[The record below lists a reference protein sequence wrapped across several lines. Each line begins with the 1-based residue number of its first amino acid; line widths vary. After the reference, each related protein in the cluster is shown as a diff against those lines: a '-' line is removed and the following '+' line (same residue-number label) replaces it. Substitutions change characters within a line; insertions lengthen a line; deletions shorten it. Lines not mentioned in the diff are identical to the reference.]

1 MPQSVEENLQ
11 TNLCH
16 SENRGSDLLS
26 EQGAACAS
34 SQHVCSVML
43 TCSCHRIMLQLYM
56 SADHSF
62 HLEGLFHI
70 IHAGTHFALPLLL
83 PTQQRHPPTHS
94 FALFLSHQFFPL
106 IFHSPF
112 LSLSVSLLHLQMSH
126 PDQSHNSMQQNLHA
140 SPHPGG
146 QTGPP
151 LHHSGQS
158 GQPLHHSGQ
167 SSQPPRQSQP
177 QPQPQQ
183 PGQNSHPHSDLNF
196 NPSSDGPMVQGAQ
209 DMPEPSLDVSVSALC
224 GISYLLIANIV
235 RCSCSHLFAVCS
247 VVV

>member
-1 MPQSVEENLQ
+1 MF
-11 TNLCH
+11 C
-16 SENRGSDLLS
+16 
-26 EQGAACAS
+26 EQGAACAC

-43 TCSCHRIMLQLYM
+43 TCSCHRIMLQLHM

-70 IHAGTHFALPLLL
+70 IHAGAHFAFPLFLPIQHTHTNLNTLLRSSSLSLFPLPYFSLSTLSPFLLL
-83 PTQQRHPPTHS
+83 S
-94 FALFLSHQFFPL
+94 LFLS
-106 IFHSPF
+106 
-112 LSLSVSLLHLQMSH
+112 HLQMSH
-126 PDQSHNSMQQNLHA
+126 PDQSHNSMQQSLHA
-140 SPHPGG
+140 SPHPGS

-167 SSQPPRQSQP
+167 SSQPLRQSQP
-177 QPQPQQ
+177 QPQPQQQ

-196 NPSSDGPMVQGAQ
+196 NPSSDGQMGQGAQ

-224 GISYLLIANIV
+224 AISYLLTANIV
-235 RCSCSHLFAVCS
+235 CCSSSHLSLLRALFVFDAQTAS
-247 VVV
+247 EPW